1 MNIFNLTSYIE
12 IINENSIS
20 KAAENLH
27 MTQSA
32 LSQQLKNIE
41 NDLNCELVNRSNKG
55 VTPTEAG
62 NIVYKYAEIFLD
74 LYDNMMKEI
83 EDSERLELKEI
94 KIGSSNSVCEYLIP
108 CTLYTYRKRDKNVK
122 FTTKCDYTKNVI
134 DSVKSYR
141 TDVGFI
147 TMEIDDPDL
156 MCTKL
161 QDHDLVIIYSPENKE
176 MERDLSLKDIINQ
189 GLILGP
195 EESGIR
201 KVIEKT
207 FISNGILLDD
217 VNINMEMGSM
227 EAIKT
232 SVMENYGI
240 SIVPY
245 VTAKKELFTGTL
257 KSKKID
263 GLNLKCDIC
272 MIYLKDHNYS
282 EHIKEFIKYIER
294 FGRKTFC

>member
-1 MNIFNLTSYIE
+1 MFNLASFIE

-20 KAAENLH
+20 KAAANLH

-32 LSQQLKNIE
+32 LSQQLKAIE
-41 NDLNCELVNRSNKG
+41 NDLNCQLVERSNRG
-55 VTPTEAG
+55 VKPTEAG
-62 NIVYKYAEIFLD
+62 NIVFRYSEIFLD
-74 LYDNMMKEI
+74 LYENMMKEI
-83 EDSERLELKEI
+83 EDSKRLELKEI

-108 CTLYTYRKRDKNVK
+108 CTLYNYRKKDRNIR
-122 FTTKCDYTKNVI
+122 FNTKCDYTRNVI
-134 DSVKSYR
+134 ASVKSYR

-147 TMEIDDPDL
+147 TMEIEDPDIV
-156 MCTKL
+156 CTKIE
-161 QDHDLVIIYSPENKE
+161 DHELVIIYSPENQQ
-176 MERDLSLKDIINQ
+176 LDIINSLKELSHE
-189 GLILGP
+189 GFIMGP

-207 FISNGILLDD
+207 FESNEISFED
-217 VNINMEMGSM
+217 VNIHMELGSM

-232 SVMENYGI
+232 SVMENHGI

-245 VTAKKELFTGTL
+245 ATAKKELYTGTL

-272 MIYLKDHNYS
+272 LIYLKDHNYNA
-282 EHIKEFIKYIER
+282 HIEEFINYMEQ
-294 FGRKTFC
+294 FGGETFC